1 MPAPNPLA
9 LVAARA
15 AGFVLL
21 VIGGTLPECESPST
35 SAPGGASAPTTKLPE
50 ASRFDFPVSPPD
62 AKGYYVA
69 QGFMDHY
76 KSKGFHLGEDWNA
89 RTGGNSDCGEP
100 VFAAAAGRVTYA
112 RVAGPGWGKVVM
124 MEHELG
130 DGGVVETLYGHLDA
144 FDVSVGD
151 VLARGEKLGVIGDG
165 RAPCGDTS
173 PYYAHLHFEVRVPK
187 QGRVGPG
194 YHGSAEPPDGWVDP
208 TEFIEASRAQ

>member
-21 VIGGTLPECESPST
+21 VIGGTLPECEPPFASDPTPPSALGT
-35 SAPGGASAPTTKLPE
+35 SLPK
-50 ASRFDFPVSPPD
+50 ASRFDFPVNPPD

-76 KSKGFHLGEDWNA
+76 KGKGYHLGEDWNA
-89 RTGGNSDCGEP
+89 KTGGNSDCGEP

-112 RVAGPGWGKVVM
+112 KVAGPGWGNVVM
-124 MEHELG
+124 MEHDLG
-130 DGGVVETLYGHLDA
+130 DEDVVETLYGHLDGV
-144 FDVSVGD
+144 DVRVGD
-151 VLARGEKLGVIGDG
+151 VLARGQKIGVIGDG

-173 PYYAHLHFEVRVPK
+173 PYYAHLHFEVRASK

-194 YHGSAEPPDGWVDP
+194 YHGSAAPPDGWVEP
-208 TEFIEASRAQ
+208 TGFIEASRAQ